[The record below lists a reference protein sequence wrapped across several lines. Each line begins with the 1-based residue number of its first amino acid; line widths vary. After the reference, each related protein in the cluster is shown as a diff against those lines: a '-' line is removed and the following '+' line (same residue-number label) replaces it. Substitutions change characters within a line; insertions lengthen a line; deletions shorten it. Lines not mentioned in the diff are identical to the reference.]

1 MRSPIVWYVCTYIY
15 RYIHVATFVLRPYS
29 SPVSDPSGV
38 FQTRPDP
45 NIFYEACT
53 QFFQTPFLD
62 TFIFSLQKEFERRMT
77 MQQTVDLLAESPSD
91 FSGSPMVYRPSSP
104 ADGLS
109 EEENEKLA
117 ASLATG
123 LDAPARQSRTAKEA
137 WNNLRVAAR
146 KAGAYTKDGARKAGE
161 YTMEGAR
168 RAGELTKEG
177 ARKVKNG
184 KRTNAVANQAARG
197 AVIGGAVTAVCSGN
211 PRAIARGATSGA
223 MWFGAIEGTRGWKPF
238 GK

>member
-1 MRSPIVWYVCTYIY
+1 
-15 RYIHVATFVLRPYS
+15 
-29 SPVSDPSGV
+29 
-38 FQTRPDP
+38 
-45 NIFYEACT
+45 
-53 QFFQTPFLD
+53 
-62 TFIFSLQKEFERRMT
+62 MT
-77 MQQTVDLLAESPSD
+77 MQQPVDFLAQSPSD

-123 LDAPARQSRTAKEA
+123 LDAPARQSRTAKKA

-146 KAGAYTKDGARKAGE
+146 KAGEYTKDGARKAGE

-177 ARKVKNG
+177 ARKVQTATCKNG
-184 KRTNAVANQAARG
+184 TRTNAVANQAARG
-197 AVIGGAVTAVCSGN
+197 AVVGGVVTAVCSGS

>member
-1 MRSPIVWYVCTYIY
+1 
-15 RYIHVATFVLRPYS
+15 
-29 SPVSDPSGV
+29 
-38 FQTRPDP
+38 
-45 NIFYEACT
+45 
-53 QFFQTPFLD
+53 
-62 TFIFSLQKEFERRMT
+62 MT
-77 MQQTVDLLAESPSD
+77 MQQPVDFLAESPSD

-168 RAGELTKEG
+168 RAGELTKKG
-177 ARKVKNG
+177 ARKVQTATRKNG
-184 KRTNAVANQAARG
+184 KRVANEAARG
-197 AVIGGAVTAVCSGN
+197 AVIDGAVTAVWSGGSLE
-211 PRAIARGATSGA
+211 ATAKGATRGAMELGVFEATS
-223 MWFGAIEGTRGWKPF
+223 GWKPF